1 MRVVS
6 AALVAGVIGWVG
18 LVVLAA
24 SLLAREPAAAGFDLS
39 LILEAAQRVRDGL
52 SPYDPAALSAGD
64 VAAVDLFYS
73 YPPVVAQA
81 VSLPPPASL
90 GVALGALWIAAAGAW
105 AAMASRLVVDR
116 PSTPRLVAVVAST
129 AVLPLVMPMAIGL
142 LFGNL
147 DVLFAAGYG
156 VVLVAVVGARRSRS
170 VMVVG
175 GIALGLMALA
185 KIYPAALGLWLLVL
199 AIRERREVGTA
210 WPLSIGFVLFATVA
224 VVVGLSVLA
233 WGPGPW
239 ADYVA
244 VVRQASGVDVIVRAN
259 VGPAALVAGWL
270 GLGEAA
276 ARLLQLAVVVVAAVA
291 LAWAGWTRRDPLVGA
306 TVAAVASLVVLPLT
320 WLHYPAALIAFGLAA
335 TLQAGGSNRSRP
347 VAVLL
352 AGAAGLALL
361 SVALPALI
369 WVAVGL
375 LVAGVARS
383 LEQPTGVSGR

>member
-1 MRVVS
+1 
-6 AALVAGVIGWVG
+6 
-18 LVVLAA
+18 
-24 SLLAREPAAAGFDLS
+24 
-39 LILEAAQRVRDGL
+39 
-52 SPYDPAALSAGD
+52 
-64 VAAVDLFYS
+64 
-73 YPPVVAQA
+73 
-81 VSLPPPASL
+81 
-90 GVALGALWIAAAGAW
+90 
-105 AAMASRLVVDR
+105 
-116 PSTPRLVAVVAST
+116 
-129 AVLPLVMPMAIGL
+129 
-142 LFGNL
+142 
-147 DVLFAAGYG
+147 
-156 VVLVAVVGARRSRS
+156 
-170 VMVVG
+170 MVVG